1 MSGRKEMGHYSA
13 ATKEEVVRLFLE
25 ERMTRHAIAK
35 RLGIRKA
42 EDGFAIC
49 GS

>member
-1 MSGRKEMGHYSA
+1 
-13 ATKEEVVRLFLE
+13 
-25 ERMTRHAIAK
+25 MTGHAIAK